1 MQIKSD
7 DYDSPW
13 KEILEEYLED
23 FMRFFFPL
31 AARKLDWKKG
41 YTFLDKELQQ
51 VVRDAELGKRFA
63 DKLVQLWRTNG
74 DEAWVLIHIEVQGQM
89 ESGFAKRMY
98 TYNYRIFD
106 RYNKPVASLA
116 VLADDRPNWK
126 PDSYSYELLGCEAGI
141 KFPIAKLLDY
151 AEKFEELKESEN
163 PFAVVVMAH
172 IKTKETLHD
181 DEGRKK
187 WKLYLA
193 RLLYERS
200 YSRIDLINLFRFID
214 WLMKLPQDMEEGFW
228 EEIRQYEEEKNM
240 PYVTSVE
247 RIGIKKGLQQGIQQG
262 RREGILEAIELGL
275 TIKFGTKG
283 LRLLPV
289 LRSTKDNDRLEMV
302 KEAIK
307 ASDDL
312 KEIEDLLQ

>member
-31 AARKLDWKKG
+31 AARELDWGKG

-51 VVRDAELGKRFA
+51 VARDAELGKRFA

-74 DEAWVLIHIEVQGQM
+74 DEAWVLIHIEIQGQM
-89 ESGFAKRMY
+89 ESGFARRMY

-106 RYNKPVASLA
+106 RYNRPVASLA

-141 KFPIAKLLDY
+141 KFPTVKLLDY
-151 AEKFEELKESEN
+151 AEKFEELKKSEN

-181 DEGRKK
+181 DEGRKR
-187 WKLYLA
+187 WKLYLV
-193 RLLYERS
+193 RRLYERG

-214 WLMKLPQDMEEGFW
+214 WLMKLPQDIEEGFW
-228 EEIRQYEEEKNM
+228 EEIRQYEEERNM

-247 RIGIKKGLQQGIQQG
+247 RIGIKKGIQQGIQQG

-275 TIKFGTKG
+275 TIKFGAKG

-289 LRSTKDNDRLEMV
+289 LRATKENDRLEMV

-307 ASDDL
+307 ASNDL

>member
-31 AARKLDWKKG
+31 AARELDWGKG

-51 VVRDAELGKRFA
+51 VARDAELGKRFA

-74 DEAWVLIHIEVQGQM
+74 DEAWVLIHIEIQGQM
-89 ESGFAKRMY
+89 ESGFARRMY

-106 RYNKPVASLA
+106 RYNRPVASLA
-116 VLADDRPNWK
+116 VLADDRPGWK
-126 PDSYSYELLGCEAGI
+126 PDRYSYELLGCEAGI
-141 KFPIAKLLDY
+141 KFPIVKLLDY
-151 AEKFEELKESEN
+151 AKKFEELTESEN
-163 PFAVVVMAH
+163 PFAVIVMVH

-181 DEGRKK
+181 DKGRKR
-187 WKLYLA
+187 WKLYLV
-193 RLLYERS
+193 RRLYERG

-228 EEIRQYEEEKNM
+228 EEIRQYEEERNM

-247 RIGIKKGLQQGIQQG
+247 RIGIKKGIQQGIQQG

-275 TIKFGTKG
+275 TIKFGAKG

-289 LRSTKDNDRLEMV
+289 LRATKENDRLEMV

-307 ASDDL
+307 ASNDL